1 MSHQHKVTRKNLF
14 ITIFLNIIITLAQV
28 IGGILS
34 GSLALLSDAL
44 HNFSDV
50 LALIL
55 AFIANNLSTKPHTKA
70 KTFGYQRAEV
80 LATFVNAS
88 VLIGIG
94 VFLIVESVNKFLNPH
109 AISSIWVIYLGLLS
123 IVLNA
128 ISVLLIKND
137 AHDNMNIKAAY
148 LHLLTDVMT
157 SIAVVVGGILMYYY
171 NLFWIDSVVSII
183 IALYLIWASIDLV
196 KKSTSILMQFTP
208 PDIKIND
215 VVSFIKETKEIRNV
229 HHIHVWK
236 LDEHT
241 IHFEAHIDFNF
252 DITLSEGNLI
262 LDKLE
267 ESLKTYFD
275 ITHTTFQLE
284 YNRHGDKNIIV

>member
-55 AFIANNLSTKPHTKA
+55 TFIANNLSIKPHTKA

-80 LATFVNAS
+80 LATFINAS

-128 ISVLLIKND
+128 VSVLLIKND

-252 DITLSEGNLI
+252 DITLSEGNLV

-275 ITHTTFQLE
+275 QAHRRRINATRF
-284 YNRHGDKNIIV
+284 